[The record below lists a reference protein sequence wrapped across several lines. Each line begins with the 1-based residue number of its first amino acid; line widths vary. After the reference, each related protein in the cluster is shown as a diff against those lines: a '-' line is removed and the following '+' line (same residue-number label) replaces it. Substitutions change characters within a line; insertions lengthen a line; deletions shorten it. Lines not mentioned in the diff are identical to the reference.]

1 MNPPPALS
9 VVVPLY
15 NEEQYLLSEMNTLA
29 DALDRI
35 VGKKRWMFVFVENGS
50 IDATPQ
56 LLSGLV
62 ERYPPSMVVTL
73 DRPNYGHAVCAGLK
87 NAPTEWTHTVDVE
100 FWDVPFLHW
109 AWSNREPKDIFIASK
124 RADPSLNRLP
134 AYRRFLSWGMNGLV
148 RILFGYPGSD
158 IHGPKLIRMDCVRP
172 LLDICTA
179 GRGQFEVE
187 LIVRAYR
194 SGARIFEAPV
204 PIAEKRTPRNLMLNK
219 IRWNAWELV
228 KVVRSMGVSRSTSAI
243 KISRASR
250 ADMLAVAGHD
260 IGQTAIDANPS

>member
-1 MNPPPALS
+1 MELASLNPPPALS

-73 DRPNYGHAVCAGLK
+73 DRPNYGHAVCAGSRTRRRNGRIPSTSNSGTPPALGG
-87 NAPTEWTHTVDVE
+87 
-100 FWDVPFLHW
+100 
-109 AWSNREPKDIFIASK
+109 SNREPKDIFIASK

-134 AYRRFLSWGMNGLV
+134 AYRRFLSWG
-148 RILFGYPGSD
+148 
-158 IHGPKLIRMDCVRP
+158 
-172 LLDICTA
+172 
-179 GRGQFEVE
+179 
-187 LIVRAYR
+187 
-194 SGARIFEAPV
+194 
-204 PIAEKRTPRNLMLNK
+204 
-219 IRWNAWELV
+219 
-228 KVVRSMGVSRSTSAI
+228 
-243 KISRASR
+243 
-250 ADMLAVAGHD
+250 
-260 IGQTAIDANPS
+260 